1 MFGHRSF
8 LLYPLL
14 LIVVIDSVFLRSFE
28 PREVC
33 NNIYVLSHNAFNLNA
48 IIFCY
53 CLHTIPYSLNCQ
65 SSKKTSPFW
74 GFYSIQGNQTD
85 RIPLDENMQSMNRK
99 KVLYILMPVMAQLYI
114 STTCMQLE
122 TLFCETIYIYLFSQ
136 LMKTMKFGW
145 IVIALENAVAYRRLS
160 KMLKKWRTM
169 LFWYDSSTLMS
180 YGPHMWI
187 IVTI

>member
-1 MFGHRSF
+1 
-8 LLYPLL
+8 
-14 LIVVIDSVFLRSFE
+14 
-28 PREVC
+28 
-33 NNIYVLSHNAFNLNA
+33 
-48 IIFCY
+48 
-53 CLHTIPYSLNCQ
+53 
-65 SSKKTSPFW
+65 
-74 GFYSIQGNQTD
+74 
-85 RIPLDENMQSMNRK
+85 MQSMNRK

-136 LMKTMKFGW
+136 LMKTMKFGR